1 MRIAPRPARAAF
13 NSSSVGL
20 ILHLRVRSSAIGLRI
35 SHGGPNDTFDAA
47 FGANTGTHRK
57 SLIRDTE
64 NVKKWKKG
72 LVEVRRISPGPVGAG
87 TTERGATTVYDGC
100 CRSPVPR

>member
-1 MRIAPRPARAAF
+1 MGVQTTPSMLRSARIR
-13 NSSSVGL
+13 N
-20 ILHLRVRSSAIGLRI
+20 
-35 SHGGPNDTFDAA
+35 
-47 FGANTGTHRK
+47 HRR

-72 LVEVRRISPGPVGAG
+72 LVEVRQISLGPVGAG
-87 TTERGATTVYDGC
+87 TMERGATTVYDGC

>member
-1 MRIAPRPARAAF
+1 MGVQTTPSMLRSARIR
-13 NSSSVGL
+13 N
-20 ILHLRVRSSAIGLRI
+20 
-35 SHGGPNDTFDAA
+35 
-47 FGANTGTHRK
+47 HRK

-72 LVEVRRISPGPVGAG
+72 LVEVRRISLGPLGAG

>member
-1 MRIAPRPARAAF
+1 MRVTARPARAAF
-13 NSSSVGL
+13 SSSVGL
-20 ILHLRVRSSAIGLRI
+20 ILHLRVRSSAIRLRI
-35 SHGGPNDTFDAA
+35 SYGGPNDTFDAA

-72 LVEVRRISPGPVGAG
+72 LVEGSADLPWAG
-87 TTERGATTVYDGC
+87 GRWNDGKG
-100 CRSPVPR
+100 RHHRL